1 MQIARV
7 TYRLSVLL
15 IVMVVL
21 EGCASSRMTSDAG
34 DPFEGMNRAFF
45 AFNRGLDHV
54 VLRPVAKGYLAVL
67 PQPARNGIHNA
78 LANFFLPITFAND
91 VLQGEIQRGAQ
102 TVARFAINSTIGIA
116 GLVDV
121 ANRWGIAPHTED
133 FGQTLA
139 VWGLKDGPYLVL
151 PILGPS
157 GVRDAVGDV
166 TDIFL
171 HPLPYTDLREKD
183 WWMAGILTVDA
194 IDLRSRNLDLIDQI
208 EQDSVDPY
216 SAVRN
221 LYRQRRDSEIR
232 NGEPTDDL
240 PEF

>member
-7 TYRLSVLL
+7 TYRLGALL
-15 IVMVVL
+15 ILMLVL
-21 EGCASSRMTSDAG
+21 EGCASSRATSDAG

-45 AFNRGLDHV
+45 AFNQGLDHA
-54 VLRPVAKGYLAVL
+54 VLRPVAKGYVAIL

-78 LANFFLPITFAND
+78 LSNFFLPITFAND
-91 VLQGEIQRGAQ
+91 LLQGEVGRGAQ
-102 TVARFAINSTIGIA
+102 TVARFAINSTIGVG

-121 ANRWGIAPHTED
+121 ANRWGISPHTED

-139 VWGLKDGPYLVL
+139 VWGLQDGPYLVL

-171 HPLPYTDLREKD
+171 HPLPYTDLREKG
-183 WWMAGILTVDA
+183 WWMAGILTVDEV
-194 IDLRSRNLDLIDQI
+194 DLRSRNLDLIDQI
-208 EQDSVDPY
+208 EQGSADPY
-216 SAVRN
+216 SAVRSI
-221 LYRQRRDSEIR
+221 YRQSRDNEIR
-232 NGEPTDDL
+232 NGEPTEDL